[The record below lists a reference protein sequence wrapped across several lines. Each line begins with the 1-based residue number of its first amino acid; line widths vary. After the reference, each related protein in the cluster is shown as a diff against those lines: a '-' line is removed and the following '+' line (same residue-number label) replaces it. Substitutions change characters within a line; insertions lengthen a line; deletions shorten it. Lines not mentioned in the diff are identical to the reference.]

1 MCYSSKLNFNM
12 SYQTCLDLVQ
22 TCLDLNFE
30 ITEFPIYNI
39 HSKFTVQEEAGVFWN
54 RNILLALFT
63 GDKY

>member
-1 MCYSSKLNFNM
+1 M